1 MKNKRV
7 INRDI
12 TGAGNGS
19 LRLSGRLYVFFTD
32 ARRLLT
38 AVALLHVAL
47 AVGLFCAGRAQ
58 VAPSLIDRDG
68 VMGSFA
74 FDSYEYQ
81 SGAVRLAEV
90 LKSDGVAAWAGASA
104 PTHVKLIS
112 ILFALLG
119 PLFGYGPLSAEPFNL
134 FCYVA
139 VVGLTLALGREVGG
153 ARAGALAA
161 GVVALWPTFL
171 LHTLQLL
178 KDSLFVAAALAL
190 VLCVTTWLTRTYGP
204 RGAAATCALTAVAV
218 SMLLLVRSSFAV
230 VIFALALFGLV
241 LLVVR
246 QMVERRA
253 LYWNMACP
261 VMIMAAGALLLSFHT
276 TRDLQKLKHYPSDQ
290 SGQPK
295 SGEGVGIQVPT
306 AVSQL
311 PRARSEEES
320 HATYAAR
327 LYAAADRAA
336 LRVGSVRY
344 RFTAIYSES
353 GSNIDPDVR
362 FRHLGDLFR
371 YLPRAFEIGLWAP
384 FPRTW
389 ADAGRRV
396 GNAGKLLSGAE
407 TLVMY
412 VFELLALVA
421 VVRPPHRLAAWLLL
435 SISVFGVTLL
445 GMVVPNVGA
454 LYRFRYTFWLLL
466 IILGAKGFEAALTS
480 YKRRP
485 GARRGQAARISL
497 ACLLVITCACSS
509 RAGSDVGASAA
520 HASVT
525 AGGLSFNLVNFTG
538 STLRA
543 VYVSRGD
550 SGGWEENVLGG
561 DELGDG
567 DTLGIRFSPEEGAA
581 LWDIRV
587 ESVDEHSAEW
597 KGLDIRGVSRITLL
611 LKLEG
616 EPVAVAEI
624 E

>member
-1 MKNKRV
+1 MGNRANK
-7 INRDI
+7 
-12 TGAGNGS
+12 GAGGES
-19 LRLSGRLYVFFTD
+19 LKLFGRRLSVFSTG
-32 ARRLLT
+32 ARRLL
-38 AVALLHVAL
+38 AVAALMHVAL

-58 VAPSLIDRDG
+58 LAPAMIDRDG
-68 VMGSFA
+68 IMGSFA

-90 LKSDGVAAWAGASA
+90 LKTEGVAAWASAGA
-104 PTHVKLIS
+104 PMHVKLIS
-112 ILFALLG
+112 VLFALLG

-134 FCYVA
+134 FCYLS

-153 ARAGALAA
+153 SRAGTIAA
-161 GVVALWPTFL
+161 AVVALWPTFL

-204 RGAAATCALTAVAV
+204 RGAAVTCALTAVAV
-218 SMLLLVRSSFAV
+218 SMLLLVRSNFAV
-230 VIFALALFGLV
+230 VIFALALFGLI
-241 LLVVR
+241 LLVAR
-246 QMVERRA
+246 QLIERRV

-261 VMIMAAGALLLSFHT
+261 VMILAAGMLLLSLHT

-290 SGQPK
+290 SGQLK
-295 SGEGVGIQVPT
+295 SVAGAGIQVPT
-306 AVSQL
+306 AVSYL
-311 PRARSEEES
+311 PRAASGEG
-320 HATYAAR
+320 R
-327 LYAAADRAA
+327 LYEAADRMA

-344 RFTAIYSES
+344 RFTAIYSQS
-353 GSNIDPDVR
+353 GSNIDSDVR
-362 FRHLGDLFR
+362 FRHLEDLFR

-407 TLVMY
+407 TLAIY

-421 VVRPPHRLAAWLLL
+421 VFRPPHRLAAWLLL
-435 SISVFGVTLL
+435 SVSAFGVTLL

-466 IILGAKGFEAALTS
+466 IVLGAKGFDAAFTS
-480 YKRRP
+480 YKQRP
-485 GARRGQAARISL
+485 GARRSRAARISM
-497 ACLLVITCACSS
+497 ACLLVVACACSS
-509 RAGSDVGASAA
+509 RAGSDVGTSAA
-520 HASVT
+520 PALVT

-543 VYVSRGD
+543 VYVSP
-550 SGGWEENVLGG
+550 SGSDGWEENVLGV
-561 DELGDG
+561 DELKDG
-567 DTLGIRFSPEEGAA
+567 DTLGIRFNPEESAA

-587 ESVDEHSAEW
+587 ESSDEHSAEW
-597 KGLDIRGVSRITLL
+597 KGLDLRGVSRVTLL
-611 LKLEG
+611 LKLAG
-616 EPVAVAEI
+616 EPVAVAEV